1 MQQTGLPGWTLGQVS
16 LDVIDFS
23 AYEDPTAVAA
33 SRQGDLSAVAAVSF
47 PGARMIIE
55 VERKSKAFYI
65 VIVIL
70 PIALIVLFSFCMF
83 SLSRNALKVP
93 QPTSDHLPDKPWEPP
108 FASNPVIHPPRANA
122 MQSLAVRVE
131 GLGLSAEFGFAFRV

>member
-1 MQQTGLPGWTLGQVS
+1 MQQTGLPGWTVGQVS
-16 LDVIDFS
+16 LDVVNFS

-33 SRQGDLSAVAAVSF
+33 SRQGDLSALAAASF

-83 SLSRNALKVP
+83 SLSRDALKVR
-93 QPTSDHLPDKPWEPP
+93 
-108 FASNPVIHPPRANA
+108 ASVPHGLSEDWDPSPARNDGSGHRHCSC
-122 MQSLAVRVE
+122 QLAVID
-131 GLGLSAEFGFAFRV
+131 

>member
-1 MQQTGLPGWTLGQVS
+1 MQQTGLPEWSLGKVS
-16 LDVIDFS
+16 LDIINFS
-23 AYEDPTAVAA
+23 SYETPTAAA
-33 SRQGDLSAVAAVSF
+33 VDRQGNLSALALDSF

-83 SLSRNALKVP
+83 SLSRDALKVRKGKA
-93 QPTSDHLPDKPWEPP
+93 KP
-108 FASNPVIHPPRANA
+108 
-122 MQSLAVRVE
+122 
-131 GLGLSAEFGFAFRV
+131 